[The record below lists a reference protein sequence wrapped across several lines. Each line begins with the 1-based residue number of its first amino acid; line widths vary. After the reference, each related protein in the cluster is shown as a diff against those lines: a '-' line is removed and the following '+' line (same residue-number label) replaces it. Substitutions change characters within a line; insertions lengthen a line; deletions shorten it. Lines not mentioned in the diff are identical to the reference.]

1 MHYLRLLI
9 HVVPLDYLAIS
20 ETKLD
25 DSLPNA
31 QLTMNIYKIRAWGYR
46 EKDGGLIELVRKGII
61 CKRLKKYDLLKLEVI
76 CSKVKISNKI
86 SVIFSIYRPPGYS
99 NLLAFFKE
107 LGKYLNQACRNYDN
121 FIVMGDFNIDIRQ
134 ISP

>member
-1 MHYLRLLI
+1 MHYSRLII
-9 HVVPLDYLAIS
+9 HVVPLDYLVIS

-31 QLTMNIYKIRAWGYR
+31 QLTRNIYKIRTWGYR

-61 CKRLKKYDLLKLEVI
+61 CKRLKKYDLLNIEVI

-99 NLLAFFKE
+99 NLLASLKNLE
-107 LGKYLNQACRNYDN
+107 S
-121 FIVMGDFNIDIRQ
+121 I
-134 ISP
+134 